1 MNASRRQPMQGQN
14 GNGPFVAQSSRP
26 MGMRPLELSSLTPFH
41 RSLLVIDGT
50 VTQFVEAYTYEP
62 IAVIRV
68 RQERERLAEDHE
80 WLDAPAGADVIAR
93 DVVLKGE
100 DSSTLYVYGT
110 SLIVAGRLPQGMRH
124 GLEREG
130 ASLGRLLKEHN
141 VETYRELLWH
151 GLVSPDGLATHFG
164 ERPTTDLISRT
175 YRMVSAGRP
184 IMQITELFPFQGTR
198 E

>member
-1 MNASRRQPMQGQN
+1 MSDPRRLSMQGWN
-14 GNGPFVAQSSRP
+14 GNDPFVAQSSRP
-26 MGMRPLELSSLTPFH
+26 PELQPLDLASLTPFY

-50 VTQFVEAYTYEP
+50 VTQFVAAYTYEP
-62 IAVIRV
+62 IKVIRV
-68 RQERERLAEDHE
+68 RQERERLAEDHK

-93 DVVLKGE
+93 DVVLVGE

-110 SLIVAGRLPQGMRH
+110 SLIVADRLPQGMWH

-151 GLVSPDGLATHFG
+151 GLASPDGLATRFG

-184 IMQITELFPFQGTR
+184 IMQITELFPFQGTG